1 MKMPSKSFAI
11 MSQRLMDF
19 EKLRDVL
26 DENAEI
32 QGVLGMGGTLE
43 RIRPVWEQLIDGYGM
58 QLEIQELIAKG
69 NRVVAWYT
77 ECGTFT

>member
-1 MKMPSKSFAI
+1 